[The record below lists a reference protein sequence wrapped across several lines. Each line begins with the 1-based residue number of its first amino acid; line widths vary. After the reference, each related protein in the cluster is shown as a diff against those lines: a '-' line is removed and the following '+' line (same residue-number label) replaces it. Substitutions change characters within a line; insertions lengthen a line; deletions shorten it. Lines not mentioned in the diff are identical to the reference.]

1 MKKKKMDKDG
11 RRMKKRINWKI
22 SSIKGELK
30 KWKLKMKS
38 INKMNQLKKVV
49 NILNHKKQFK
59 RKLYQLRD
67 LQS

>member
-22 SSIKGELK
+22 SSIKRELK